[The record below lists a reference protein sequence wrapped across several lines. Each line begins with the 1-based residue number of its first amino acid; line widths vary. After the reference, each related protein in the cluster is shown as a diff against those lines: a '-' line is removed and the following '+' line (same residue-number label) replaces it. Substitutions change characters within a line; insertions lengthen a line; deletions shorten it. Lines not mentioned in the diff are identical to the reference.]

1 MGARS
6 TAAFCK
12 LKTCPP
18 AETLVLYGEA
28 TLARDATGQ
37 VAAHLSSCDF
47 CDAELQLLSRFP
59 VAGPPQFVPV
69 KMPWALYRL
78 AKELLVLST
87 RAVEVA
93 YDRDSL
99 TLTDA

>member
-6 TAAFCK
+6 TAAFRK

-18 AETLVLYGEA
+18 AETLLLYGEA
-28 TLARDATGQ
+28 MLAREATGR
-37 VAAHLSSCDF
+37 VAAHLSTCDF

-59 VAGPPQFVPV
+59 VAGPPQVVAV
-69 KMPWALYRL
+69 KVPWALYRL
-78 AKELLVLST
+78 AKELLALST

-93 YDRDSL
+93 YERDSL